1 MKNSIVFLFILSLFF
16 VYAKG
21 AEAQTAFNENFNL
34 MLAQTNSSDL
44 KVSSEPAAAKQQRP
58 PIERAHVVE
67 DYLPIL
73 GKKMREQ
80 GMTPPKPFFVTAIY
94 YHMEIPQE
102 ITNAQGWSNDKTNPL
117 YAITHDGDTLVPV
130 KVIMEDA
137 KIETNSVGLRAGVNV
152 LPFLQIFGVYI
163 HTEGST
169 QFKATAPTDDRL
181 LDLGFHGYTMKQ
193 KIDFAAD
200 TGAIGAMLT
209 YGFRLGRV
217 LPFGSIGG
225 NYAWS
230 FTDRTSDVIET
241 LILSAS
247 VGFNVPLPK
256 RMSAAVWLGTQYQLM
271 MGMMGSKVNGS
282 YTATLPPGTIDAQG
296 NDTIKVTSQYS
307 ADAKYASDWAM
318 TAGAAFSPTRYFSV
332 VLQFGFLSRFTSMV
346 ALQANF

>member
-44 KVSSEPAAAKQQRP
+44 KVSSEPAAATKQQRP

-102 ITNAQGWSNDKTNPL
+102 ITNAKGWGF
-117 YAITHDGDTLVPV
+117 YGITEDDPV
-130 KVIMEDA
+130 NVKMDDA
-137 KIETNSVGLRAGVNV
+137 KIETNSVGLRAGVNI

-169 QFKATAPTDDRL
+169 KFKATADPIEGIL
-181 LDLGFHGYTMKQ
+181 PNGYSLKQ
-193 KIDFAAD
+193 KLDFAAD
-200 TGAIGAMLT
+200 TGAIGTMLT

-217 LPFGSIGG
+217 LPFASIGG

-230 FTDRTSDVIET
+230 FTDRTSNVIET

-271 MGMMGSKVNGS
+271 MGTMGSKVRGK
-282 YTATLPPGTIDAQG
+282 YTVDVPAEYFDPIFGYTTPQTLNTE
-296 NDTIKVTSQYS
+296 YS
-307 ADAKYASDWAM
+307 ADAEYASNWAM